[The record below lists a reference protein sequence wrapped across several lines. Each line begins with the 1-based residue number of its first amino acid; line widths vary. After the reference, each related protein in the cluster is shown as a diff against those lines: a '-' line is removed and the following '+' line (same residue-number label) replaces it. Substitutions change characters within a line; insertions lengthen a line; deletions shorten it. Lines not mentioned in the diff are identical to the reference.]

1 MICQFRSKAGKTV
14 IIHIYEDHVEVTGD
28 FFTTEEDL
36 EKIERSL
43 KEGKKPEN
51 VYILGVDLDEFYEKF
66 LECVKK

>member
-1 MICQFRSKAGKTV
+1 MNCEFRSKAGKTV
-14 IIHIYEDHVEVTGD
+14 IIHIYDDNVEVTGD

-36 EKIERSL
+36 EKIEKSL

-51 VYILGVDLDEFYEKF
+51 VFILGVDLNELYEKF

>member
-14 IIHIYEDHVEVTGD
+14 VIYIYDDRIEVTGD

-36 EKIERSL
+36 ERIERSL

-51 VYILGVDLDEFYEKF
+51 VYILGVDLDELYEKF

>member
-1 MICQFRSKAGKTV
+1 MTCEFRSKAGKTV
-14 IIHIYEDHVEVTGD
+14 VIHVYEDHVEVTGD

-36 EKIERSL
+36 EKIEESL

-51 VYILGVDLDEFYEKF
+51 AFILGVDLDELYEKF